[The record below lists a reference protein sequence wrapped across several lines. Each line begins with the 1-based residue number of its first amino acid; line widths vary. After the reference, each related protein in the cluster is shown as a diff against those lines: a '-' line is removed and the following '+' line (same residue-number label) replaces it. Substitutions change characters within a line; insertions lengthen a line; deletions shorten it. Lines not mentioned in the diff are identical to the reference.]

1 MKDIQI
7 LDSTLRDGAQAEGIS
22 FTLHDK
28 LDIVRRL
35 DQQSVAYIEAGNPFS
50 NPKDMEFFSIADRL
64 ALENAKLV
72 AFGSTRRRELRAEE
86 DPGLRALL
94 QANTDTVAIFGK
106 SSVMQVTEVLN
117 TSLENNLQMILD
129 TVYFLKQQGKTVFF
143 DAEHFFDGYKGSAE
157 YALSCLEAAQT
168 GGADLLVLCDTNGG
182 CFPDEAAR
190 ITAEVCSG
198 ELPDGGRSRRR
209 PGAGDFPWVRGT
221 LRQYQPFLPDPLPP
235 AETGIPL
242 HQRRMYGKPDKNRPV
257 YCRSRQHH
265 PGQQPSV
272 CWFLRLFP

>member
-106 SSVMQVTEVLN
+106 SSVMQVPT
-117 TSLENNLQMILD
+117 
-129 TVYFLKQQGKTVFF
+129 
-143 DAEHFFDGYKGSAE
+143 
-157 YALSCLEAAQT
+157 
-168 GGADLLVLCDTNGG
+168 
-182 CFPDEAAR
+182 
-190 ITAEVCSG
+190 
-198 ELPDGGRSRRR
+198 
-209 PGAGDFPWVRGT
+209 
-221 LRQYQPFLPDPLPP
+221 
-235 AETGIPL
+235 
-242 HQRRMYGKPDKNRPV
+242 
-257 YCRSRQHH
+257 
-265 PGQQPSV
+265 
-272 CWFLRLFP
+272 